1 MSARTCLCQCWSVSC
16 TAAGVSFPVAVSSA
30 AYFRCISA
38 SGCKVSVGLI
48 AQCQNGGQ
56 EKEVGGVRRWEE
68 EPSLSL
74 WVAEWVGKRELQ
86 GLEPLLSP

>member
-1 MSARTCLCQCWSVSC
+1 MQVAARSVW
-16 TAAGVSFPVAVSSA
+16 
-30 AYFRCISA
+30 A
-38 SGCKVSVGLI
+38 SLLSVKM
-48 AQCQNGGQ
+48 
-56 EKEVGGVRRWEE
+56 EDRKRRWVGVRRWEE

>member
-30 AYFRCISA
+30 TYFRCIFA

-56 EKEVGGVRRWEE
+56 EKEVGGSEK
-68 EPSLSL
+68 
-74 WVAEWVGKRELQ
+74 VG
-86 GLEPLLSP
+86 GGAIIVSVGG